1 MFHTTLGIVFRQ
13 IKYSDTSLVVRIL
26 TEEMGLR
33 SYIIKGA
40 RGPKAKIKSS
50 LFQPLNLLELVVSQK
65 EKTDLQFIREAR
77 VAYPYQSIYLDIRKS
92 SILLF
97 LNELLY
103 KSIQEEAVNPQLF
116 RYIFD
121 HLIMLDQTAE
131 NPSNFHLLFAIHL
144 TRNLGFFP
152 HGIYLNQNTVF
163 DLIEGQFVQTEA
175 IPAENFM
182 TGVSCIWFSKLLA
195 IQPGQFYSISVPPAV
210 RSELLEKILRYYHL
224 HLPLTGEF
232 KSHHVLHEV
241 LQK

>member
-1 MFHTTLGIVFRQ
+1 MYHTTRGIVFRQ
-13 IKYSDTSLVVRIL
+13 IKYSDSSLVVRIL

-65 EKTDLQFIREAR
+65 EKSDLQFIREAR
-77 VAYPYQSIYLDIRKS
+77 VAYPYQSIYQDIRKS

-103 KSIQEEAVNPQLF
+103 KSIQEEAVNPDLF
-116 RYIFD
+116 QYIFN

-131 NPSNFHLLFAIHL
+131 NPANFHLLFVIHL

-152 HGIYLNQNTVF
+152 HGSYLNEKTVF
-163 DLIEGQFVQTEA
+163 DLIEGQFVQTDA
-175 IPAENFM
+175 LPAENFI
-182 TGVSCIWFSKLLA
+182 TGTNCAWFSKLLA
-195 IQPGQFYSISVPPAV
+195 TPPENFYSITVPHAV
-210 RSELLEKILRYYHL
+210 RSELIEKILRYYQL

-232 KSHHVLHEV
+232 KSHIVLHDV